1 MLLVSL
7 VAVFWMSRNAAPK
20 GGGGGALHDI
30 QKKAARETKM
40 LHTTV
45 LKDKRQFVVL
55 GPKIYTMA
63 NIPTVLNCDL
73 NYKSLFRQ

>member
-30 QKKAARETKM
+30 QKKAAGETKM

-63 NIPTVLNCDL
+63 NITLQC
-73 NYKSLFRQ
+73 

>member
-7 VAVFWMSRNAAPK
+7 AALCWMSRNASPK

-30 QKKAARETKM
+30 QKTAAGGTKM
-40 LHTTV
+40 LHTIV

-55 GPKIYTMA
+55 GLKIYTMA
-63 NIPTVLNCDL
+63 NITLQC
-73 NYKSLFRQ
+73 

>member
-20 GGGGGALHDI
+20 GGGGGGGALHDI
-30 QKKAARETKM
+30 QKKAAGETKM

-45 LKDKRQFVVL
+45 LKDKMQFVVL

-63 NIPTVLNCDL
+63 NITLQC
-73 NYKSLFRQ
+73 